1 MTETLLST
9 SSFEGKGV
17 YLPDLFSW
25 GPLNGYLMSV
35 IVTIAFASLTIY
47 IAKRYEASRK
57 QKGTYL
63 GVEGEMA
70 REQVAT
76 SSSPLSIFSGLWTMN
91 FAAIVIAII
100 FGIMMTTTSAGWGAS
115 TPFGLWFGKLL
126 IALGIDSQSIAAF
139 THRPEKLFTM
149 PFFEHGVS
157 VHNLGILLGTLVA
170 VLWLGK
176 WTSPFKSQYTLK
188 HYALFSVGGLL
199 MGVGT
204 RFANGCNV
212 GALYTPIANFSLSGW
227 VFFGALVVG
236 GILGNQ
242 FARKVKLIAAAPLA
256 KPAMQ

>member
-1 MTETLLST
+1 MST

-17 YLPDLFSW
+17 FLPDLFAW

-35 IVTIAFASLTIY
+35 LVTIAFATLTIY
-47 IAKRYEASRK
+47 IARRYEARRK
-57 QKGTYL
+57 QDGTYL
-63 GVEGEMA
+63 GVDGEKA
-70 REQVAT
+70 REQLEK
-76 SSSPLSIFSGLWTMN
+76 SGSPLAMFSGLWSMS
-91 FAAIVIAII
+91 FAAIVIAVI
-100 FGIMMTTTSAGWGAS
+100 FGIMMATTSAGWGAS

-126 IALGIDSQSIAAF
+126 IALGIDSGAVASF
-139 THRPEKLFTM
+139 THRPEKLFTL

-157 VHNLGILLGTLVA
+157 VQNLGILLGTLVA

-176 WTSPFKSQYTLK
+176 WASPFKAQYSAK
-188 HYALFSVGGLL
+188 QYALFSLGGLL

-242 FARKVKLIAAAPLA
+242 FARKVKLIAAAPT
-256 KPAMQ
+256 PQPVTQ